1 MCYFEN
7 IWFDNCP
14 AHFKPIVYRRFI
26 DDTFLLLRT
35 KDHIKKFK
43 NYLSKEHKNMTFMS
57 EIEENG
63 SLSFLDIIISRE
75 NNKLVTSVY
84 RKPICSSVFTNFESF
99 VPDIHK
105 RWSTESLLHRS
116 FRLCSSYGNFPREV
130 ETLKS
135 TFKHHNYPQNVVNQ
149 YIKKFLSELFVK
161 KRPSF
166 HGY

>member
-43 NYLSKEHKNMTFMS
+43 NYLNKEHKNMKFMS

-63 SLSFLDIIISRE
+63 SLLFLDIIISRE

-105 RWSTESLLHRS
+105 LGQLKVCFTEVLH
-116 FRLCSSYGNFPREV
+116 YAPV
-130 ETLKS
+130 TETFLGKLK
-135 TFKHHNYPQNVVNQ
+135 
-149 YIKKFLSELFVK
+149 L
-161 KRPSF
+161 
-166 HGY
+166 